1 MLFSALASIG
11 ATFLGVVLFLTG
23 SLTGCLDSIGF
34 GQSKSVVTLLLPGFH
49 GRQLEAGLIGSVGET
64 ATYMVTCPTSRS
76 TPCGIPGKGLEV
88 TAAPTA
94 ASIVN
99 VDESGYTATV
109 SCQVAGTTSASCRA
123 AHGTVEVQ
131 GTLAPKDLNWMSVT
145 ITGSYTPTP
154 TPSNKPP
161 ALHVQ
166 GV

>member
-94 ASIVN
+94 ASIHGHRLLPSCGDNICIV
-99 VDESGYTATV
+99 SG
-109 SCQVAGTTSASCRA
+109 RA
-123 AHGTVEVQ
+123 RNGGGA